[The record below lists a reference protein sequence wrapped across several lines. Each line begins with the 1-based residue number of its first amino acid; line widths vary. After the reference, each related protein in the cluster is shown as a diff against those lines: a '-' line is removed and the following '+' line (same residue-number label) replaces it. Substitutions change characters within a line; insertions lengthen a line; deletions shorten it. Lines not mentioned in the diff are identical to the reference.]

1 MFRYISYLLKNK
13 QDIEDTFQQTFINF
27 YSSISDNKEI
37 NNVYV
42 YLLRIARNDV
52 FNKFRQK
59 RPVAT
64 EYIEEIDD
72 RIYEQ
77 EILFD
82 QHLIS
87 KSIEEAIQGIPEIYL
102 ESYLLREMDN
112 FSYNDIS
119 LITDVPKGTVSVHI
133 HRARKHVCNHIKSK
147 KEIYNILK

>member
-1 MFRYISYLLKNK
+1 LKNK
-13 QDIEDTFQQTFINF
+13 QDVEDTFQQTFINF

-37 NNVYV
+37 NNVYA
-42 YLLRIARNDV
+42 YLLRIARNDI

-72 RIYEQ
+72 RIFEQ

-112 FSYNDIS
+112 FSYNEIS
-119 LITDVPKGTVSVHI
+119 LITDVPVGSVSVHI
-133 HRARKHVCNHIKSK
+133 YRARKHVYNHIKNK
-147 KEIYNILK
+147 TEIYSI

>member
-1 MFRYISYLLKNK
+1 VLRYISYLLKNK
-13 QDIEDTFQQTFINF
+13 QDVEDTFQQTFINF

-37 NNVYV
+37 NNVYA
-42 YLLRIARNDV
+42 YLLRIARNDI

-72 RIYEQ
+72 RIFEQ

-112 FSYNDIS
+112 FSYNEIS
-119 LITDVPKGTVSVHI
+119 LITDVPVGSVSVHI
-133 HRARKHVCNHIKSK
+133 YRARKHVYNHIKNK
-147 KEIYNILK
+147 TEIYSI

>member
-1 MFRYISYLLKNK
+1 MLRYISYLLKNK
-13 QDIEDTFQQTFINF
+13 QDVEDTFQQTFINF

-37 NNVYV
+37 NNVYA
-42 YLLRIARNDV
+42 YLLRIARNDI

-72 RIYEQ
+72 RIFEQ

-112 FSYNDIS
+112 FSYNEIS
-119 LITDVPKGTVSVHI
+119 LITDVPVGSVSVHI
-133 HRARKHVCNHIKSK
+133 YRARKHVYNHIKNK
-147 KEIYNILK
+147 TEIYSI